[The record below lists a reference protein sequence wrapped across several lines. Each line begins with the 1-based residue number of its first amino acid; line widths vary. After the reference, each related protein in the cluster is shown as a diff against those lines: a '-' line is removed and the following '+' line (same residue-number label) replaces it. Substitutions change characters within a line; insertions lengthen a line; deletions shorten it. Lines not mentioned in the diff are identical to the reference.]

1 MNHLSILVCKRMKF
15 ACNKNR
21 FFSSRYNF
29 RKQKLAFLPSKITR
43 SDGGVI
49 TLISTQLC
57 YRCSRYNFIKQ
68 KLAFLLYK
76 ITRSDGG
83 ENGVSLV
90 LDTFFSCKSRD
101 LRLKNTRSDG
111 GGVGFLV
118 LYAV

>member
-1 MNHLSILVCKRMKF
+1 VTVVGL
-15 ACNKNR
+15 R
-21 FFSSRYNF
+21 FFSALCGFNCSLYNF

-43 SDGGVI
+43 SDGGGN
-49 TLISTQLC
+49 C
-57 YRCSRYNFIKQ
+57 
-68 KLAFLLYK
+68 
-76 ITRSDGG
+76 
-83 ENGVSLV
+83 VSLV